1 MRVVF
6 KTDRNQTEGIMDLV
20 NKGKHE
26 TAAFSQSTER
36 HCVSVIVSKA
46 AVSSIFPGIGTG
58 TYLLPK
64 DLRMDLWPPGSGGH
78 HFWCQGKKAFGSK
91 MAIPYPTG
99 GLPAPVL
106 MGHLFFL

>member
-1 MRVVF
+1 
-6 KTDRNQTEGIMDLV
+6 MDLV

-26 TAAFSQSTER
+26 TAAFSQSTGEALGKP
-36 HCVSVIVSKA
+36 VIVSKA
-46 AVSSIFPGIGTG
+46 GGRSIFPGTGTG

-64 DLRMDLWPPGSGGH
+64 DPRMDLWPPGSWRSSFLVSGQEST
-78 HFWCQGKKAFGSK
+78 CSK

-99 GLPAPVL
+99 GSPAPVL